1 MKTAPLKNANRP
13 RIYSDSLG
21 RERLV
26 KLRNK
31 VPNLT
36 QWDLSKELGVNRST
50 IPKLETG
57 ERKLS
62 THILHQLAQY
72 YNTSADYILGLT
84 EVSHTDDPLP
94 ACDKLGLSDRAT
106 IILEKLRERGLSS
119 QILSKMIEHECF
131 DAFLAQIENAI
142 FRFDDAYK
150 GKLYDSNINM
160 LDLASSANA
169 AGFTLI
175 PAGEQM
181 SYHIYKASELMRTI
195 IYDIAREG

>member
-1 MKTAPLKNANRP
+1 MDSAPIKHGNYDTSK
-13 RIYSDSLG
+13 IC
-21 RERLV
+21 ERLKALRAEAGVFQDDVAEYLRIHRTVMV
-26 KLRNK
+26 KIENGSRY
-31 VPNLT
+31 LT
-36 QWDLSKELGVNRST
+36 PDLLYS
-50 IPKLETG
+50 
-57 ERKLS
+57 
-62 THILHQLAQY
+62 LAQY
-72 YNTSADYILGLT
+72 YNTSTDYILGLT
-84 EVSHTDDPLP
+84 EVSHTDGPLP

-160 LDLASSANA
+160 LDIASSANA